1 MRLPTIPSFLV
12 LLLLLSACGSEQQ
25 SSAPEPATLSTL
37 HVRAAGMVK
46 SLGIT

>member
-1 MRLPTIPSFLV
+1 MRSSAFTSLV
-12 LLLLLSACGSEQQ
+12 LLLLLTACGTEHADPVQ
-25 SSAPEPATLSTL
+25 EPAAPSRL